1 VCCYCP
7 SDAFCFILKKR
18 KLLGDYVVV
27 VAAGGVVDVLFDAF
41 IKISLPSTSNQIAY
55 FKIN

>member
-1 VCCYCP
+1 MCCYCP